1 MKPND
6 DYVLADVRPDSLPTQ
21 TGAFISVISCSVIV
35 LSFLWKHK
43 CRHPNPIIYWK
54 SVVDLLYALRFQY
67 SWDIYMNS
75 LGCRALATFTQFCT
89 FSSECWF
96 LSMSFNL
103 YQCSTNPFTN
113 LKQNLRWYHAFSW
126 GVGLLFAALL
136 WASSV
141 QFDPTVHPSCFVDE
155 AVADELL
162 MYYVVVI
169 LAVLC
174 AVIFAV
180 LETQTH
186 PFKGMKEALE
196 AKKDVIHSARIFTV
210 AYIVY
215 QIVLISFWI
224 ADVLFLRNHPH
235 ALQQVRDASSF
246 LQAAKGLI
254 DLVIWVTINGPP
266 QLDCRTGRLR
276 ETFDTDRYSDV
287 NIDLQPQL
295 NVALRKEVLHF
306 TTRGI
311 VAASSNTPMVTDGR
325 RVVHLRLHELGMT
338 VRFDDYSPSSFR
350 DIRQGFSIN
359 ETLYRKAF
367 LATCHERLESGGSSG
382 AFMFYTAD
390 YSFLVKSV
398 TTSERNVLL
407 NMLPAY
413 IRHMKQNPNSHLTRF
428 YGCHSIE
435 MYGQVFSFVVMGNV
449 IGRTSMHQFFDIKGS
464 WIDRNAKAIPPGK
477 TVICTYCSN
486 AFPYGTNKSCEY
498 SIRGIHLPH
507 IVLKDNDFHRKMR
520 VEAETAEALVRQLE
534 SDSNFLKEQGI
545 MDYSLM
551 LSVHNTKYV
560 VDHSTTGT
568 KVQSPTKRKVTYP
581 VCHPSRDSFLSLATD
596 SACPTEDSRD
606 EDLDEVESGNR
617 KKFSRTCRYSVVNLI
632 EESGAMIHDDTPLL
646 HVDSTVRRYNSVS
659 YGPADTKS
667 CPIDDTKWI
676 GIRTLEKHG
685 YLASVVVGPDCY
697 TLGVVDMLQT
707 WTWKKRLERFWKTFV
722 LRYDRLGIS
731 AAPPKLYAERFQR
744 KMRDILMVSSATV
757 SIDSNYNRIGC

>member
-1 MKPND
+1 MNYTKN
-6 DYVLADVRPDSLPTQ
+6 YVLASVRPDSVPTQ

-35 LSFLWKHK
+35 LSFLWKRK
-43 CRHPNPIIYWK
+43 CRHPNPVIYWK

-67 SWDIYMNS
+67 SWDMYVNA

-96 LSMSFNL
+96 LSMSWSL

-113 LKQNLRWYHAFSW
+113 LKKNLQWYHAFSW
-126 GVGLLFAALL
+126 GVGGIFAISL
-136 WASSV
+136 WVSSV
-141 QFDPTVHPSCFVDE
+141 KFNPKVYPSCYVDE
-155 AVADELL
+155 REENELF

-186 PFKGMKEALE
+186 PFRGMKEALE
-196 AKKDVIHSARIFTV
+196 AKKDVIRSARIFTV
-210 AYIVY
+210 AYIIY
-215 QIVLISFWI
+215 QIILISFWV
-224 ADVLFLRNHPH
+224 ADVLFLRNYPH
-235 ALQQVRDASSF
+235 VLKQVRNATSF
-246 LQAAKGLI
+246 LQAAKGLL
-254 DLVIWVTINGPP
+254 DLVIWVAINGPP
-266 QLDCRTGRLR
+266 HVDCHAGRLQD
-276 ETFDTDRYSDV
+276 TFDTDRYSDI

-311 VAASSNTPMVTDGR
+311 VASSSNTPMITDGR
-325 RVVHLRLHELGMT
+325 RVIHLRLHELGMT
-338 VRFDDYSPSSFR
+338 VCFDDYSPSAFR
-350 DIRQGFSIN
+350 DIRQGFGIN

-398 TTSERNVLL
+398 TTSERNVLI

-413 IRHMKQNPNSHLTRF
+413 IRHMKQNPDSHLTRF

-435 MYGQVFSFVVMGNV
+435 MYGQVFNFVVMGNV

-464 WIDRNAKAIPPGK
+464 WVDRNAKPIPPGK

-486 AFPYGTNKSCEY
+486 AFQYGTNESCEY

-507 IVLKDNDFHRKMR
+507 VVLKDNDFHRKMR
-520 VEAETAEALVRQLE
+520 VEAETAEALVRQLDK
-534 SDSNFLKEQGI
+534 DSNFLKAQGI

-560 VDHSTTGT
+560 VEHSEMSTRL
-568 KVQSPTKRKVTYP
+568 QSPTKRKVNFP
-581 VCHPSRDSFLSLATD
+581 VCYPDRDSFATGQ
-596 SACPTEDSRD
+596 TEDSSD

-617 KKFSRTCRYSVVNLI
+617 RQFNRFCRVSVVNKIDENSALTI
-632 EESGAMIHDDTPLL
+632 YDNTPLL
-646 HVDSTVRRYNSVS
+646 HVDNSVRRYNSMS
-659 YGPADTKS
+659 YGPADTES
-667 CPIDDTKWI
+667 CTVDDLNWI
-676 GIRTLEKHG
+676 GTRTLENHG

-707 WTWKKRLERFWKTFV
+707 WTWSKRLERLWKIVV
-722 LRYDRLGIS
+722 LRHDHMGIS

-744 KMRDILMVSSATV
+744 KMRDILMVPSAA
-757 SIDSNYNRIGC
+757 G

>member
-1 MKPND
+1 METELSRLQH
-6 DYVLADVRPDSLPTQ
+6 YVRPDSLSTQ
-21 TGAFISVISCSVIV
+21 TGAFISVISCSIVV
-35 LSFLWKHK
+35 LSFLWKRK

-67 SWDIYMNS
+67 NWDMYMTTPVS
-75 LGCRALATFTQFCT
+75 CRALATFTQFCT

-113 LKQNLRWYHAFSW
+113 LKKNLQWYHAFSW
-126 GVGLLFAALL
+126 GVGCLFAALL
-136 WASSV
+136 WLSSV
-141 QFDPTVHPSCFVDE
+141 AFDPKIHASCFVDE
-155 AVADELL
+155 TDPNELAV
-162 MYYVVVI
+162 YYVVVI

-186 PFKGMKEALE
+186 PFKGMKEALK
-196 AKKDVIHSARIFTV
+196 AKRDVIRSARIFTV
-210 AYIVY
+210 AYIIY
-215 QIVLISFWI
+215 QLFLISFWI
-224 ADVLFLRNHPH
+224 ADVLFLRDHH
-235 ALQQVRDASSF
+235 VALQRVRDASSF

-254 DLVIWVTINGPP
+254 DLVIWVAINGPP
-266 QLDCRTGRLR
+266 QVDCRAGRLST
-276 ETFDTDRYSDV
+276 TFDTDRYSDV

-338 VRFDDYSPSSFR
+338 VCFDDYSPTSFR
-350 DIRQGFSIN
+350 DIRHGFGIN
-359 ETLYRKAF
+359 EILFRKAF
-367 LATCHERLESGGSSG
+367 LATCHEKLESGGSSG

-413 IRHMKQNPNSHLTRF
+413 ISHMKQNSDSHLTRF

-449 IGRTSMHQFFDIKGS
+449 IGRASMHQFFDIKGS
-464 WIDRNAKAIPPGK
+464 WVDRNAKPIPPGK

-486 AFPYGTNKSCEY
+486 AFQYGTNESCEY

-520 VEAETAEALVRQLE
+520 VEAKTAEALARQLE
-534 SDSNFLKEQGI
+534 SDSNFLKEEGI

-560 VDHSTTGT
+560 VEHSEIGT
-568 KVQSPTKRKVTYP
+568 RVQSPTKRKVSYP
-581 VCHPSRDSFLSLATD
+581 VCHPDSDSFLKIATD
-596 SACPTEDSRD
+596 GVGPLVNEDD
-606 EDLDEVESGNR
+606 ENLDEVECGNR
-617 KKFSRTCRYSVVNLI
+617 RNFSRTCRFSVVNKTDDVGLTV
-632 EESGAMIHDDTPLL
+632 HDDTPLL
-646 HVDSTVRRYNSVS
+646 QGNSSVRRYNVVS
-659 YGPADTKS
+659 YGLFGTNSPSANDS
-667 CPIDDTKWI
+667 KWI
-676 GIRTLEKHG
+676 GERTLENHE
-685 YLASVVVGPDCY
+685 YHASVVVGPDCY
-697 TLGVVDMLQT
+697 TLGVVDILQT
-707 WTWKKRLERFWKTFV
+707 WTWSKRLERLWKTLV
-722 LRYDRLGIS
+722 LRRDRMGIS

-744 KMRDILMVSSATV
+744 KMRDILMVSSSSV
-757 SIDSNYNRIGC
+757 GFD

>member
-1 MKPND
+1 MKPNEN
-6 DYVLADVRPDSLPTQ
+6 YVLADVQPDPLSTQ
-21 TGAFISVISCSVIV
+21 TGAFISVISCSIIV

-54 SVVDLLYALRFQY
+54 SIVDLLYALRFQY
-67 SWDIYMNS
+67 NWDVYMNP

-113 LKQNLRWYHAFSW
+113 LRQNLQWYHAFSW
-126 GVGLLFAALL
+126 GMGAFFAALL
-136 WASSV
+136 WVSSV
-141 QFDPTVHPSCFVDE
+141 DFDPTIHPSCFVDE
-155 AVADELL
+155 TVANELL

-174 AVIFAV
+174 AVVFAV

-196 AKKDVIHSARIFTV
+196 AKKDVIRSARIFTV
-210 AYIVY
+210 AYIIY

-224 ADVLFLRNHPH
+224 ADVLFLGNHLH
-235 ALQQVRDASSF
+235 ALQRVRDASSF

-254 DLVIWVTINGPP
+254 DLVIWVAINGSP
-266 QLDCRTGRLR
+266 QVDCRAGRLR
-276 ETFDTDRYSDV
+276 ETFDTDRCSDV

-311 VAASSNTPMVTDGR
+311 VAAS
-325 RVVHLRLHELGMT
+325 
-338 VRFDDYSPSSFR
+338 PSSFR
-350 DIRQGFSIN
+350 DIRQGFGIN

-367 LATCHERLESGGSSG
+367 LSTCHERLESGGSSG

-464 WIDRNAKAIPPGK
+464 WVNRNAKPIPPGK

-486 AFPYGTNKSCEY
+486 AFPYGTTESCEY

-534 SDSNFLKEQGI
+534 SDSNFLREQGI

-560 VDHSTTGT
+560 VEHSTVDNR
-568 KVQSPTKRKVTYP
+568 VQSPTKRKVTYP
-581 VCHPSRDSFLSLATD
+581 VCHPYSNSLSIATNGVRP
-596 SACPTEDSRD
+596 AEDSRN

-617 KKFSRTCRYSVVNLI
+617 RKFSRSCRYSVVNLI
-632 EESGAMIHDDTPLL
+632 EESGAIVHAETPLL
-646 HVDSTVRRYNSVS
+646 HADSSVRRYNSVS
-659 YGPADTKS
+659 YGPANVKS
-667 CPIDDTKWI
+667 CSNDDCKWI
-676 GIRTLEKHG
+676 GRRTLEMHG
-685 YLASVVVGPDCY
+685 YQATVVVGPDCY

-707 WTWKKRLERFWKTFV
+707 WTWSKRLERLWKTLV
-722 LRYDRLGIS
+722 LRHDRLGIS
-731 AAPPKLYAERFQR
+731 AAPPKLYAKRFQR
-744 KMRDILMVSSATV
+744 KMRDILMVSSASV
-757 SIDSNYNRIGC
+757 SIDSNYKNGTGC

>member
-1 MKPND
+1 MKSNET
-6 DYVLADVRPDSLPTQ
+6 YVLAYVRPDSLSTQ
-21 TGAFISVISCSVIV
+21 TGAFISVISCSIIV

-54 SVVDLLYALRFQY
+54 SVVDLLYALRFQFT
-67 SWDIYMNS
+67 WDVYMNP

-96 LSMSFNL
+96 LSMSFSL

-113 LKQNLRWYHAFSW
+113 LRQNLQWYHAFSW
-126 GVGLLFAALL
+126 GLGAFFAALL
-136 WASSV
+136 WTSSV
-141 QFDPTVHPSCFVDE
+141 EFDPTIHPSCFVDE
-155 AVADELL
+155 TVENELL

-169 LAVLC
+169 LAVLW
-174 AVIFAV
+174 AVVFAV

-196 AKKDVIHSARIFTV
+196 AKKDVIRSARIFTV
-210 AYIVY
+210 AYIIY

-224 ADVLFLRNHPH
+224 ADVLFLSNHPH
-235 ALQQVRDASSF
+235 ALQRVRDASSF

-254 DLVIWVTINGPP
+254 DLVIWVAINGPP
-266 QLDCRTGRLR
+266 QVDCRAGRLR

-311 VAASSNTPMVTDGR
+311 VAASSNTPMVTEGR

-338 VRFDDYSPSSFR
+338 VCFDDYSPSCFR
-350 DIRQGFSIN
+350 DIRHGFGIN

-367 LATCHERLESGGSSG
+367 LTTCHERLESGGSSG

-413 IRHMKQNPNSHLTRF
+413 ILYMKQNPNSHLTRF

-464 WIDRNAKAIPPGK
+464 WVNRNAKPIPPGK

-486 AFPYGTNKSCEY
+486 AFPYGTTESCEY

-534 SDSNFLKEQGI
+534 SDSNFLREQGI

-560 VDHSTTGT
+560 VEHSTMDK

-581 VCHPSRDSFLSLATD
+581 VCHPYSNSLSIATD
-596 SACPTEDSRD
+596 GVRPAQDPRD

-617 KKFSRTCRYSVVNLI
+617 RKFNRSCRYSVVNLI
-632 EESGAMIHDDTPLL
+632 EESDAIVQADTPLL
-646 HVDSTVRRYNSVS
+646 HANSSVRRYNSVS
-659 YGPADTKS
+659 YGSPEVKS
-667 CPIDDTKWI
+667 RLNDDSKWI
-676 GIRTLEKHG
+676 GIRTLEMHG
-685 YLASVVVGPDCY
+685 YQASVVVGPDCY

-707 WTWKKRLERFWKTFV
+707 WTWRKRLERFWKTLV
-722 LRYDRLGIS
+722 LRHDHLGIS
-731 AAPPKLYAERFQR
+731 AAPPKLYAKRFQR

-757 SIDSNYNRIGC
+757 SMDS